1 MSTRDA
7 DLVIAVDLLKSASA
21 ILKQYRELTNR
32 PPIDDLT
39 LYEWAVTDHDA
50 TEVLARAI
58 EQDVYL
64 WNPMT
69 TREYDHVMQAEM
81 DRACTVI
88 EQLMHEDEE
97 EEPCLAC
104 GALPGEPCDQSIDHW
119 YSGSIEK
126 YPDGTYNVVEYEHMD
141 NDEVETTGA
150 YVTCN
155 TCHAEE
161 QEVNTWE
168 VED

>member
-7 DLVIAVDLLKSASA
+7 VDLLVAVDLLKSASA
-21 ILKQYRELTNR
+21 ILTQYRALTNR
-32 PPIDDLT
+32 PPMDDLT
-39 LYEWAVTDHDA
+39 LYEWAIDDHEA
-50 TEVLARAI
+50 GEVITRAI

-81 DRACTVI
+81 DRARTVI

-104 GALPGEPCDQSIDHW
+104 GALPGEPCDPTVLEHYD
-119 YSGSIEK
+119 
-126 YPDGTYNVVEYEHMD
+126 YEEAD
-141 NDEVETTGA
+141 
-150 YVTCN
+150 
-155 TCHAEE
+155 
-161 QEVNTWE
+161 
-168 VED
+168 